1 MSSGEFWWDLVD
13 SGESRWGTVQS
24 VSNGGAQKRVW
35 SSAFYEGKGIGE
47 KSLGRMLFREATS
60 ASSNP

>member
-1 MSSGEFWWDLVD
+1 MSSGGIWWILVSSAEFW
-13 SGESRWGTVQS
+13 WGTVQS
-24 VSNGGAQKRVW
+24 VFNGGAQKRVW

-47 KSLGRMLFREATS
+47 KSLGRMLLGEATS